1 MTSIEACPLQV
12 RDRRRDLRQAFLDQG
27 NDCMDLNEFRR
38 HGHSFVDWMADYLAT
53 IEHRPVRAQVR
64 PGEVAAQLPPA
75 PPAEGEPLERV
86 FADFE
91 RILLPGMT
99 HWQHPNFFAYFPAN
113 SSPPSVLAEMLT
125 ATLGAQCMLWQT
137 SPAATELETRTLD
150 WLRQMIGLP
159 EGFAGV
165 IQDSASS
172 ATLCAILVARER
184 ATAWRTDEDGLGAC
198 PPLVFYA
205 SEEAHSS
212 VEKAVRIAGL
222 GRRGLR
228 LVPTDDDF
236 AMRPDAL
243 AAAIREDRA
252 AGRVPAGV
260 VATLGTTGVGASDP
274 LRPIGAI
281 CREHGL
287 YLHVDAAWAGSALL
301 LDEHRPLIEGAEH
314 VDSFVFNPHK
324 WLLSNFDCSAHF
336 VRDPAALVRTLS
348 VLPAYLQSREA
359 GAVIDHRDW
368 GVPLG
373 RRFRALKL
381 WFVLRSYGV
390 ARLQAMLR
398 DHIAWTA
405 ELAETIRSEPD
416 FELITS
422 PRLALLTFRY
432 RPRGIDDEAA
442 LDCLNERLLNA
453 LNDGGRVYLTQTRV
467 RGRYVIRFAIGQ
479 LYTTRAHVHR
489 AWQVITGTARGSPW
503 DSARPSDHS
512 F

>member
-1 MTSIEACPLQV
+1 MVTKVGIGHQRSGNAME
-12 RDRRRDLRQAFLDQG
+12 LD
-27 NDCMDLNEFRR
+27 EFRR
-38 HGHSFVDWMADYLAT
+38 HGHTLVDWMADYLAAV
-53 IEHRPVRAQVR
+53 ERHPVRAKVR
-64 PGEVAAQLPPA
+64 PGEIAARLPAA
-75 PPAEGEPLERV
+75 PPEAGEPLERI
-86 FADFE
+86 FEDFE

-99 HWQHPNFFAYFPAN
+99 HWQHPSFFAYFPGN

-137 SPAATELETRTLD
+137 SPAATELETVTLD

-184 ATAWRTDEDGLGAC
+184 ATEWQANEAGLGAC
-198 PPLVFYA
+198 LPLTFYA

-212 VEKAVRIAGL
+212 SEKAVKIAGL
-222 GRRGLR
+222 GRGNLR
-228 LVPTDDDF
+228 LIPTDADF

-243 AAAIREDRA
+243 DAAVRADRA

-260 VATLGTTGVGASDP
+260 VASLGATGVGAVDP

-301 LDEHRPLIEGAEH
+301 LEEQRWMIEGAEH
-314 VDSFVFNPHK
+314 IDSFVLNPHK
-324 WLLSNFDCSAHF
+324 WLLTNFDCSAHF

-348 VLPAYLQSREA
+348 ILPPFLQSRET
-359 GAVIDHRDW
+359 GEVIDYRDW
-368 GVPLG
+368 SIPLG

-381 WFVLRSYGV
+381 WFVIRSYGV
-390 ARLQAMLR
+390 ERLKAMLR
-398 DHIAWTA
+398 DHIAWIA
-405 ELAETIRSEPD
+405 ELAGMIGAEAD
-416 FELITS
+416 FELVT
-422 PRLALLTFRY
+422 PPKLALLTFRY
-432 RPRGIDDEAA
+432 RPRGLDDEA
-442 LDCLNERLLNA
+442 LDRLNERLLHA
-453 LNDGGRVYLTQTRV
+453 LNDDGRIYLTQTRV

-479 LYTTRAHVHR
+479 LYTTREHVAR
-489 AWQVITGTARGSPW
+489 AWQVITESARGLSV
-503 DSARPSDHS
+503 AT
-512 F
+512 

>member
-1 MTSIEACPLQV
+1 
-12 RDRRRDLRQAFLDQG
+12 
-27 NDCMDLNEFRR
+27 MDLEEFRR
-38 HGHSFVDWMADYLAT
+38 HGHVLVDWMADYLAGV
-53 IEHRPVRAQVR
+53 ERLPVRARVR
-64 PGEVAAQLPPA
+64 PGEIAARLAAA
-75 PPAEGEPLERV
+75 PPAEGEPLERI

-91 RILLPGMT
+91 RVVLPGMT
-99 HWQHPNFFAYFPAN
+99 HWQHPSFFAYFPAN

-159 EGFAGV
+159 EGFIGT

-184 ATAWRTDEDGLGAC
+184 ATGWRANEDGLRAC

-212 VEKAVRIAGL
+212 VEKAITIAGL
-222 GRRGLR
+222 GRRSLR
-228 LVPTDDDF
+228 LIPTDADF
-236 AMRPDAL
+236 ALRPDAL
-243 AAAIREDRA
+243 EAAVREDRA

-260 VATLGTTGVGASDP
+260 VASLGATGVGAIDP
-274 LRPIGAI
+274 LRPIGEI
-281 CREHGL
+281 CREHAL
-287 YLHVDAAWAGSALL
+287 FLHVDAAWAGSALL
-301 LDEHRPLIEGAEH
+301 LEEQRWMIEGAEH

-324 WLLSNFDCSAHF
+324 WLLTNFDCSAHF

-348 VLPAYLQSREA
+348 ILPPFLASRET
-359 GAVIDHRDW
+359 GEVIDYRDW

-381 WFVLRSYGV
+381 WFVIRSYGV
-390 ARLQAMLR
+390 DRLKAMLR
-398 DHIAWTA
+398 DHVAWAA
-405 ELAETIRSEPD
+405 ELAEWVRAEPD
-416 FELITS
+416 FELTTP

-432 RPRGIDDEAA
+432 RPRGLDDEA
-442 LDCLNERLLNA
+442 LDRLNERLLNA
-453 LNDGGRVYLTQTRV
+453 LNDDGRVYLTQTRV

-479 LYTTRAHVHR
+479 LYTTRAHVER
-489 AWQVITGTARGSPW
+489 AWQVITQTAGGQ
-503 DSARPSDHS
+503 PSDS
-512 F
+512 LQRIRNRKVGR